1 MAPPHTTIKQTIC
14 GKLGQQLIT
23 LVSSFTKLENL
34 TAMSVLNFAHP
45 PHEKKGET
53 HEGQKLKIKRL
64 LVHFR
69 VKDSSLNIGLASP
82 EEWKDRDCLCMFD
95 GHFSLRWTELV
106 F

>member
-1 MAPPHTTIKQTIC
+1 MFSMCSELAPRARIPDTKIP
-14 GKLGQQLIT
+14 QL
-23 LVSSFTKLENL
+23 
-34 TAMSVLNFAHP
+34 MQPWSVLNFAHP

-82 EEWKDRDCLCMFD
+82 EEWKDRDCHPLHVWWSLFTQMD
-95 GHFSLRWTELV
+95 GIGLLI
-106 F
+106 

>member
-1 MAPPHTTIKQTIC
+1 MI
-14 GKLGQQLIT
+14 
-23 LVSSFTKLENL
+23 VSSFTKLENL

-82 EEWKDRDCLCMFD
+82 EEWKDRDCHPLHVWWSLFTQMD
-95 GHFSLRWTELV
+95 GIGLLI
-106 F
+106 